1 MVALGIPDTP
11 LGRGNGAAPAFEPQ
25 MIGFSEPDP
34 PAPEAPEAVLP
45 VEIDLSGLDPPAASR
60 GNGALPL
67 RRSERPAAPRPRPA
81 PLRPLP
87 LPPRRPAARP
97 EMPAASDGIGADS
110 PLAGLAARLG
120 RGTGKTARRSLP
132 PEPRRPPP
140 ASRRPPPA
148 GPAPGPRQARPESA
162 LVALRRPPPASPVAV
177 PETRPLAQNR
187 RLYRRVMLTAELEV
201 DGVPCRLIDLSI
213 GGFAAA
219 GAGPLTPNTVVTVA
233 LRMTIDG
240 IDIGTQFGAR
250 IVYASEARSAGRF
263 VDLTA
268 AQTAFLRYVVT
279 WRGESVGASGT
290 TALLDAVTR
299 SPERAFPPHPSTEP
313 APPQRQSWW
322 QRWFGR
328 IPLLGRRRD
337 Q

>member
-1 MVALGIPDTP
+1 
-11 LGRGNGAAPAFEPQ
+11 
-25 MIGFSEPDP
+25 
-34 PAPEAPEAVLP
+34 
-45 VEIDLSGLDPPAASR
+45 

-148 GPAPGPRQARPESA
+148 GP
-162 LVALRRPPPASPVAV
+162 PPPPSPVAV

-290 TALLDAVTR
+290 
-299 SPERAFPPHPSTEP
+299 
-313 APPQRQSWW
+313 
-322 QRWFGR
+322 
-328 IPLLGRRRD
+328 
-337 Q
+337 